1 MQKNV
6 LDQFSSSIQSGYAQ
20 KSDVILEKETDTI
33 FKNLFFCI
41 LTLFSDKVSSI
52 KVDPKPFALP
62 KEYLFS
68 DKHKKN
74 LNKWL
79 QRLEDIDDLHSE
91 LEFGKLKI
99 DFEYWYYELGGES
112 MQFVYQED
120 YLLTPQAAADALGI
134 SKVTLNKYVKQ
145 GLEYIDNQTHKRIPK
160 YVIEIMK
167 DPIYSIRMQQIAQSK
182 KLLQQTPEDRYH
194 EVIQELADL
203 QLKYG
208 TQTVQETFGE
218 YNGDSMDDPTDYYR
232 WKDLQEEMTEILGW
246 RGGKKDQ

>member
-6 LDQFSSSIQSGYAQ
+6 LDQFSSSIQLAYDQ
-20 KSDVILEKETDTI
+20 KSEVILEKETDTI

-52 KVDPKPFALP
+52 KVDPKPFILP

-74 LNKWL
+74 LNKWV
-79 QRLEDIDDLHSE
+79 QRLKDIDDFHSE

-112 MQFVYQED
+112 IQFVYQED

-160 YVIEIMK
+160 YAIEIMK

-182 KLLQQTPEDRYH
+182 KLRQQTPEDRYH

-208 TQTVQETFGE
+208 TQTVQEAFSE
-218 YNGDSMDDPTDYYR
+218 YNGDNMDDPTDYYR
-232 WKDLQEEMTEILGW
+232 WKDLQEEMTDILGW